1 MRKIT
6 IILFIAIFFVPV
18 LHEMSYAFAQGDQN
32 CSKCHT
38 LSNEQATK
46 TLSEMIPNVKVL
58 DITPSSIKGLW
69 EISIEVSGRKAI
81 IYLDYAITHLFSS
94 QATRG
99 DIIDIKTRANLTQE
113 KMQELTKIDVSQVP
127 LEDALVMGDKNAKY
141 KVIVLDDPD

>member
-6 IILFIAIFFVPV
+6 IVLFIAIFLVPAF
-18 LHEMSYAFAQGDQN
+18 HGMSYAFAQGDQD

-46 TLSEMIPNVKVL
+46 TLSEMIPDVKVL
-58 DITPSSIKGLW
+58 DIKLSSLKGLW
-69 EISIEVSGRKAI
+69 EISMESGGRKGI
-81 IYLDYAITHLFSS
+81 LYLDYSGKHLMSGNLFLL
-94 QATRG
+94 AT
-99 DIIDIKTRANLTQE
+99 KTNLTQE
-113 KMQELTKIDVSQVP
+113 KMQELTKIDVSQIP